1 VCGTVT
7 CRDNGDIVPRSKAA
21 IVAKIPEKGCSAQL
35 GIGRPGY
42 IGKAVLYRM
51 KGEVV
56 LVDVFSR
63 RDVSAGDTDF
73 FAVAPNRLT
82 RLDGIQGNFVTRGDG
97 IDDCHDRWTCLNTL
111 AGGQKNSSDGYVVI
125 RMQENDAVLL
135 RRSGIDFDQLHT

>member
-1 VCGTVT
+1 MCGTVT
-7 CRDNGDIVPRSKAA
+7 CRDNGDIVPRSSAA
-21 IVAKIPEKGCSAQL
+21 IIAEIPEKGCSAQL

-42 IGKAVLYRM
+42 IAKAVLNRM

-56 LVDVFSR
+56 LVDVFPR
-63 RDVSAGDTDF
+63 RNLSAGDTDF

-82 RLDGIQGNFVTRGDG
+82 SLDESQGNFVTGG
-97 IDDCHDRWTCLNTL
+97 NGVDDCHDRWTCLNTL
-111 AGGQKNSSDGYVVI
+111 AGRQKNSSDGYVVI